1 MSKILVHGLFD
12 DDDTLMSAVK
22 DIRQNGYE
30 IDEVY
35 TPFPVHG
42 LDKAIGM
49 KPSRIAYASF
59 AYGVFGL
66 LFASWLTWY
75 MMINDWPQNIG
86 GKPNGTWLE
95 NMPAFT
101 PIMFELTV
109 FMAAHLMV
117 WTYFFKNK
125 LYPGKEAGNP
135 DPRTTD
141 DMFMMEFVINKDSAE
156 LEGLLKQNGAVEVNI
171 KEIQPKSNIGL
182 WFKTKKTLSISVLV
196 GLVSLTS
203 CSSSDEPQRNPE
215 TVFMPD
221 MYYSKAY
228 EPYAEDPNGANGM
241 EARLPAEG
249 TIKRG
254 YVPYEIPNT
263 EEGYKQAL
271 ESLKSPIATT
281 EKSLKQGEEL
291 FNIYC
296 ISCHGI
302 KGDGQGKLVENEKY
316 LGVPSYAPSRL
327 PNITEGSIFHVETY
341 GRNMMG
347 SHASQ
352 LTSEERWKVAQHVLK
367 LRSQLK

>member
-1 MSKILVHGLFD
+1 MSKKLIHGLFD
-12 DDDTLMSAVK
+12 DDDILMDGVK
-22 DIRQNGYE
+22 AIRQKGYE
-30 IDEVY
+30 IDEIY

-42 LDKAIGM
+42 LDKAMGL
-49 KPSRIAYASF
+49 KPTRIAYASF
-59 AYGVFGL
+59 AYGLFGL
-66 LFASWLTWY
+66 LLASWLTWY
-75 MMINDWPQNIG
+75 MMIHDWPQNIG
-86 GKPNGTWLE
+86 GKPNGTWLK
-95 NMPAFT
+95 NMLSFT
-101 PIMFELTV
+101 PILFELTV

-125 LYPGKEAGNP
+125 LYPGKKAGNP

-141 DMFMMEFVINKDSAE
+141 DKFLMEFIIEGDTTE
-156 LEGLLKQNGAVEVNI
+156 LESLLKENGAFEVNV
-171 KEIQPKSNIGL
+171 KEIEEKSGNQL
-182 WFKTKKTLSISVLV
+182 WFKIPTTVVVLMFALS
-196 GLVSLTS
+196 SLTS
-203 CSSSDEPQRNPE
+203 CSSDEPQREPKM
-215 TVFMPD
+215 VYMPD

-228 EPYAEDPNGANGM
+228 EPYSEDPNGVDGL
-241 EARLPAEG
+241 EARTPVDG

-263 EEGYKQAL
+263 NEGYQLAL
-271 ESLKSPIATT
+271 DSLKSPIATT
-281 EKSLKQGEEL
+281 EESLAEGEHL

-302 KGDGQGKLVENEKY
+302 KGDGQGVLVQNEKF

-341 GRNMMG
+341 GKNMMG

>member
-1 MSKILVHGLFD
+1 MSKKLVHGLFD
-12 DDDTLMSAVK
+12 DDDKLMNAVK
-22 DIRQNGYE
+22 VVRQKGYE
-30 IDEVY
+30 IDECY

-42 LDKAIGM
+42 LDKAMGL
-49 KPSRIAYASF
+49 KPTRLAYAAF

-75 MMINDWPQNIG
+75 MMIHDWPQDIG

-95 NMPAFT
+95 NMLSFA
-101 PIMFELTV
+101 PIMFEFTI

-117 WTYFFKNK
+117 WTFFIKNRMF
-125 LYPGKEAGNP
+125 PGKKAENP

-141 DMFMMEFVINKDSAE
+141 DKFLMELTVENDSSD
-156 LEGLLKQNGAVEVNI
+156 LESLLKEVGAEEVKV
-171 KEIQPKSNIGL
+171 KEIKNTEGNQL
-182 WFKTKKTLSISVLV
+182 WFKIPTSVVVLMFALS
-196 GLVSLTS
+196 SLTS
-203 CSSSDEPQRNPE
+203 CNSDGPQREPSM
-215 TVFMPD
+215 VYMPD

-228 EPYAEDPNGANGM
+228 EPYSEDPNGIDGV
-241 EARLPAEG
+241 EARTPVEG

-263 EEGYKQAL
+263 EEGYQQSH
-271 ESLKSPIATT
+271 ENKSPIATT
-281 EKSLKQGEEL
+281 EESLKEGEHL

-302 KGDGQGKLVENEKY
+302 KGDGQGVLVQNEKF